1 MVARVCAAGTSKAIV
16 LGYVQL
22 YFESGG
28 RGRWFLLFFE
38 FSGNSFY

>member
-1 MVARVCAAGTSKAIV
+1 MVAQVCAAVTSKAII

-28 RGRWFLLFFE
+28 RGRWLLLFF
-38 FSGNSFY
+38 